1 MSRIPRDLPF
11 GLVLCAVG
19 GVIASVANALPSI
32 AAQAYGPGFFPSL
45 IGVALAACG
54 LIMVVRS
61 LLQMRSGPAAA
72 SAAPGQA
79 GIGRRN
85 LAAIAWVVG
94 GLALIAVGMQA
105 IGFLICV
112 PVFMVGYLVIV
123 GERLPWAVVLSL
135 VTTGITYYAFAKL
148 LKVQIPMGVLQGLF

>member
-1 MSRIPRDLPF
+1 MSRVPKDLPF

-19 GVIASVANALPSI
+19 GAVASVARALPSI

-45 IGVALAACG
+45 VGLVLAGCG

-61 LLQMRSGPAAA
+61 LLQMRGRPAAA
-72 SAAPGQA
+72 TAAHAAFPNG
-79 GIGRRN
+79 GRN

-94 GLALIAVGMQA
+94 GLALIAFGMQA

-112 PVFMVGYLVIV
+112 PVFMVGYMVIV
-123 GERLPWAVVLSL
+123 GERLLWSVVLSL
-135 VTTGITYYAFAKL
+135 GTTGIAYYAFARL